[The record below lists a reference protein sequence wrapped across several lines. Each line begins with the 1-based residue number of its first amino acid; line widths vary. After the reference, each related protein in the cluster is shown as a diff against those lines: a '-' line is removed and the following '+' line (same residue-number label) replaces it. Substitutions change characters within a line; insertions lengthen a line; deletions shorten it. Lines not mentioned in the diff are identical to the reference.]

1 MMEYVE
7 VIMWTNLISPVQA
20 TEGLELALLELTTAY
35 MKKEI

>member
-7 VIMWTNLISPVQA
+7 VIKWTNLISPVQK
-20 TEGLELALLELTTAY
+20 TEDLELALLELTTAH